1 MRGVRSS
8 PATCCWATTSTRC
21 AGSRPTAPTWRWPG
35 ARRAHLPNRGPR
47 ELAAKPRSSRGDSVV
62 IQRKLEVTY
71 VPFDRTTRVPPGT
84 TLFSAAHW
92 IGLPIDSTCGG
103 RGTCGKCKVQVVKG
117 LADAETADHRQL
129 RPQEIADGWRLSCQ
143 ARIYEDMVCE
153 VPQLLRVPK
162 AATMGLG
169 RLDILDPNVRKVY
182 LELSQPSLEDQ
193 RSDVARLKDALTD
206 EGHDMVAGVAVLR
219 TLPPVFREAGFRVT
233 AVLAGEHLVAVE
245 PGDTTSECYGVAF
258 DVGTTTL
265 VGTLMNLRT
274 GMAAS
279 VLSTLNG
286 QAPFGADVISR
297 ISHGMNGPG
306 AIQELQEAVVT
317 TMNTILD
324 ELYRESGV
332 LPAQTYEA
340 VVVGNVTML
349 HLLLGIDPTPLSMS
363 PFTPAFMDQLS
374 VEAREL
380 GLRIHPHGYVQTL
393 PALGAYVGADIVAGV
408 LATGIVRE
416 DKLRVFVD
424 VGTNGEIV
432 LGTAQRA
439 LATAAPAG
447 PAFEGSQIKC
457 GMRATVGAIEG
468 VQLGDR
474 VELQIIGGDVPAEGI
489 CGSGLVDAVAQL
501 LLAGLMD
508 HSGRLKL
515 PGDVPDHPLADRLID
530 IDGMRAFLLAD
541 GVFLTQRDIR
551 ELQFAKGSIA
561 TGIKVLMDILRVT
574 AGDLDEV
581 LLGGSFGS
589 YLNPESAKVIGLVPP
604 VDVDRIIAVGNSAG
618 EGAKIALLSYRERQ
632 VAFELPSRIEY
643 VELSGRT
650 DFNDSFISV
659 LGFPQLETVS

>member
-1 MRGVRSS
+1 M
-8 PATCCWATTSTRC
+8 
-21 AGSRPTAPTWRWPG
+21 
-35 ARRAHLPNRGPR
+35 
-47 ELAAKPRSSRGDSVV
+47 
-62 IQRKLEVTY
+62 IQRKLEVKY
-71 VPFDRTTRVPPGT
+71 LPFDRTTRVPPGT

-103 RGTCGKCKVQVVKG
+103 RGTCGKCKVRVVQG
-117 LADAETADHRQL
+117 RTDAETADHRLL
-129 RPQEIADGWRLSCQ
+129 RPAEIEDGWRLSCQ

-169 RLDILDPNVRKVY
+169 RLVILDPNVRKVY
-182 LELSQPSLEDQ
+182 LDLSEPSLEDQ

-219 TLPPVFREAGFRVT
+219 TLPQIFRDASFRIT
-233 AVLAGEHLVAVE
+233 AVLTGEHLVAVE
-245 PGDTTSECYGVAF
+245 AGDTTGDCYGVAF

-297 ISHGMNGPG
+297 ISHGMNGPDSVL
-306 AIQELQEAVVT
+306 ELQAAVVS
-317 TMNTILD
+317 TMNGIMSA
-324 ELYRESGV
+324 LYSETGV
-332 LPAQTYEA
+332 TPDRTYEA
-340 VVVGNVTML
+340 VAVGNATML
-349 HLLLGIDPTPLSMS
+349 HLLFGIDPSPLAVM
-363 PFTPAFMDQLS
+363 PFTPAFMEPMS
-374 VEAREL
+374 VLASDV
-380 GLRIHPHGYVQTL
+380 GLDIHPRGYIQTL

-432 LGTAQRA
+432 LGSGQRA

-447 PAFEGSQIKC
+447 PAFEGSQIRC
-457 GMRATVGAIEG
+457 GMRATDGAIEG
-468 VQLGDR
+468 VQLGDTI
-474 VELQIIGGDVPAEGI
+474 ELQVIGGDIPAQGI

-501 LLAGLMD
+501 LLAGLLD
-508 HSGRLKL
+508 YSGRMKTSA
-515 PGDVPDHPLADRLID
+515 DVPGHPLQDRLFD
-530 IDGMRAFLLAD
+530 VDGVRAFLLAD
-541 GVFLTQRDIR
+541 GVYLTQKDIR

-561 TGIKVLMDILRVT
+561 TGIKVLMDILGVET
-574 AGDLDEV
+574 KDLDEV

-589 YLNPESAKVIGLVPP
+589 YLNPESAKIIGLVPP

-632 VAFELPSRIEY
+632 VAFELPARIEY
-643 VELSGRT
+643 IELSGRT
-650 DFNDSFISV
+650 DFNDAFVSV
-659 LGFPQLETVS
+659 LGFPHLELVG

>member
-1 MRGVRSS
+1 M
-8 PATCCWATTSTRC
+8 
-21 AGSRPTAPTWRWPG
+21 
-35 ARRAHLPNRGPR
+35 
-47 ELAAKPRSSRGDSVV
+47 

-71 VPFDRTTRVPPGT
+71 LPFDRTTRVPPGT

-103 RGTCGKCKVQVVKG
+103 RGTCGKCKVRVSKG
-117 LADAETADHRQL
+117 IADAETADHRQL

-143 ARIYEDMVCE
+143 AHIYEDMTCE

-169 RLDILDPNVRKVY
+169 RLVILDPNVRKVY
-182 LELSQPSLEDQ
+182 FELQEPSLEDQ
-193 RSDVARLKDALTD
+193 RSDLARLRDALTE

-219 TLPPVFREAGFRVT
+219 TLPQVFREANFRVT

-245 PGDTTSECYGVAF
+245 AGDTTDQCYGVAF

-279 VLSTLNG
+279 VTSTLNG

-297 ISHGMNGPG
+297 N
-306 AIQELQEAVVT
+306 
-317 TMNTILD
+317 
-324 ELYRESGV
+324 
-332 LPAQTYEA
+332 EA

-349 HLLLGIDPTPLSMS
+349 HLLLGVDPSPLSMM
-363 PFTPAFMDQLS
+363 PFTPAFMEQLT
-374 VEAREL
+374 VDAGEL
-380 GLRIHPHGYVQTL
+380 GLHIHPHGYVQTL
-393 PALGAYVGADIVAGV
+393 PALGAYVGADIVAGI
-408 LATGIVRE
+408 LATGVLRE

-432 LGTAQRA
+432 LGSAERA

-468 VQLGDR
+468 VQLGER

-561 TGIKVLMDILRVT
+561 TGIKVLMDILGVT
-574 AGDLDEV
+574 AGALDEV

>member
-1 MRGVRSS
+1 M
-8 PATCCWATTSTRC
+8 
-21 AGSRPTAPTWRWPG
+21 
-35 ARRAHLPNRGPR
+35 
-47 ELAAKPRSSRGDSVV
+47 

-71 VPFDRTTRVPPGT
+71 LPFDRTTRVPAGAT
-84 TLFSAAHW
+84 VFSAAHW

-103 RGTCGKCKVQVVKG
+103 RGTCGKCKVRVIQG
-117 LADAETADHRQL
+117 RRDAETADHRQL
-129 RPQEIADGWRLSCQ
+129 RPSEIEDGWRLSCQ
-143 ARIYEDMVCE
+143 AHIYEDMICE

-169 RLDILDPNVRKVY
+169 RLVILDPNVRKVY
-182 LELSQPSLEDQ
+182 LELSEPSMEDQ
-193 RSDVARLKDALTD
+193 RSDVARLRDALTK
-206 EGHDMVAGVAVLR
+206 EGLDMVAGVAVLR

-233 AVLAGEHLVAVE
+233 AVLAGDQLVAVE
-245 PGDTTSECYGVAF
+245 AGDTTAECYGVAF

-297 ISHGMNGPG
+297 ISHGMNGPE
-306 AIQELQEAVVT
+306 AIQELQDAVVD
-317 TMNTILD
+317 TMNTVLG
-324 ELYRESGV
+324 ELYRETGV
-332 LPAQTYEA
+332 TPQQTYEA

-349 HLLLGIDPTPLSMS
+349 HLLFGIDPTPLSMS
-363 PFTPAFMDQLS
+363 PFTPAFMDELS
-374 VEAREL
+374 VAAREI
-380 GLRIHPHGYVQTL
+380 GLQIHPHGYIQTL

-408 LATGIVRE
+408 LATGVARE
-416 DKLRVFVD
+416 DRIRVFVD

-432 LGTAQRA
+432 LGSAQRA

-474 VELQIIGGDVPAEGI
+474 VELQIIGGDVPPEGI

-501 LLAGLMD
+501 LVAGLLEF
-508 HSGRLKL
+508 SGRFKK
-515 PGDVPDHPLADRLID
+515 PEDVPHHPLRDRLID
-530 IDGMRAFLLAD
+530 VDGMRAFLLAD
-541 GVFLTQRDIR
+541 GVYLTQRDIR

-561 TGIKVLMDILRVT
+561 TGIKVLMDILGVT
-574 AGDLDEV
+574 ADDLDEV

-643 VELSGRT
+643 IELSGRS

-659 LGFPQLETVS
+659 LGFPQLTPVQ

>member
-1 MRGVRSS
+1 MI
-8 PATCCWATTSTRC
+8 A
-21 AGSRPTAPTWRWPG
+21 
-35 ARRAHLPNRGPR
+35 
-47 ELAAKPRSSRGDSVV
+47 
-62 IQRKLEVTY
+62 RKLEVKY
-71 VPFDRTTRVPPGT
+71 LPFDRTTRVPPGT

-103 RGTCGKCKVQVVKG
+103 RGTCGKCKVRVVEG
-117 LADAETADHRQL
+117 RTDAETADHRLL
-129 RPQEIADGWRLSCQ
+129 RPAEIEDGWRLSCQ

-169 RLDILDPNVRKVY
+169 RLVILDPNVRKVF
-182 LELSQPSLEDQ
+182 LELAEPTLEDQ
-193 RSDVARLKDALTD
+193 RSDVVRVREALTE

-219 TLPPVFREAGFRVT
+219 TLPQVLREAGFAVT

-245 PGDTTSECYGVAF
+245 AGDTTGDCFGVAF
-258 DVGTTTL
+258 DVGTTTV

-297 ISHGMNGPG
+297 ISHGMNGPDSVR
-306 AIQELQEAVVT
+306 ELQAAVVS
-317 TMNTILD
+317 TMNGILAS
-324 ELYRESGV
+324 LYQETGV
-332 LPAQTYEA
+332 SPERTYEA
-340 VVVGNVTML
+340 VVVGNATML
-349 HLLLGIDPTPLSMS
+349 HLLFGIDPSPLAVM
-363 PFTPAFMDQLS
+363 PFTPAFMEPMTVVS
-374 VEAREL
+374 SEI
-380 GLRIHPHGYVQTL
+380 GLDIHPRGYIQTL

-432 LGTAQRA
+432 LGNGQRA
-439 LATAAPAG
+439 LSTAAPAG
-447 PAFEGSQIKC
+447 PAFEGSQIRC
-457 GMRATVGAIEG
+457 GMRATDGAIEG
-468 VQLGDR
+468 VQLGDT
-474 VELQIIGGDVPAEGI
+474 VELQIIGGDIPAEGL

-501 LLAGLMD
+501 LLVGLLD
-508 HSGRLKL
+508 HSGRMKTAE
-515 PGDVPDHPLADRLID
+515 DVPGHPLRDRLID
-530 IDGMRAFLLAD
+530 VDGVRAFLLAD
-541 GVFLTQRDIR
+541 GVYLTQKDVR

-561 TGIKVLMDILRVT
+561 TGIKVLMDILGIETR
-574 AGDLDEV
+574 DLDEV

-632 VAFELPSRIEY
+632 VAFELPARIEY

-650 DFNDSFISV
+650 DFNDSFVSV
-659 LGFPQLETVS
+659 LGFPHLELVG

>member
-1 MRGVRSS
+1 MI
-8 PATCCWATTSTRC
+8 A
-21 AGSRPTAPTWRWPG
+21 
-35 ARRAHLPNRGPR
+35 
-47 ELAAKPRSSRGDSVV
+47 
-62 IQRKLEVTY
+62 RKLEVTY
-71 VPFDRTTRVPPGT
+71 LPFDRTTRVPPGT
-84 TLFSAAHW
+84 TVFSAAHW

-103 RGTCGKCKVQVVKG
+103 RGTCGKCKVRVIRGRQ
-117 LADAETADHRQL
+117 DPETADHRQL

-143 ARIYEDMVCE
+143 ARIYEDMTCE

-169 RLDILDPNVRKVY
+169 RLVILDPNVRKVY
-182 LELSQPSLEDQ
+182 LELSEPTMDDQ
-193 RSDVARLKDALTD
+193 RSDVARLKEALTT

-219 TLPPVFREAGFRVT
+219 TLPTVFREAGFHVT

-245 PGDTTSECYGVAF
+245 PGDTTGECYGVAF

-474 VELQIIGGDVPAEGI
+474 VELQVIGGDVPAEGI

-501 LLAGLMD
+501 LLTGLLD
-508 HSGRLKL
+508 HSGRLRTR
-515 PGDVPDHPLADRLID
+515 GDVAGHPLADRLIE
-530 IDGMRAFLLAD
+530 IDGVRAFLLAD
-541 GVFLTQRDIR
+541 GVYLTQRDIR

-561 TGIKVLMDILRVT
+561 TGIKVLMDILGVK
-574 AGDLDEV
+574 AADLDQV

-589 YLNPESAKVIGLVPP
+589 YLNPESAKIIGLVPP

-643 VELSGRT
+643 VELSGRS
-650 DFNDSFISV
+650 DFNDSFVSV
-659 LGFPQLETVS
+659 LGFPQLEAVI

>member
-1 MRGVRSS
+1 MI
-8 PATCCWATTSTRC
+8 A
-21 AGSRPTAPTWRWPG
+21 
-35 ARRAHLPNRGPR
+35 
-47 ELAAKPRSSRGDSVV
+47 
-62 IQRKLEVTY
+62 RKLEVTY
-71 VPFDRTTRVPPGT
+71 LPFNRTTRVPAGT

-103 RGTCGKCKVQVVKG
+103 RGTCGKCKVRITHG
-117 LADAETADHRQL
+117 LTDAETSDHRQL

-143 ARIYEDMVCE
+143 ARITEDVTCE

-169 RLDILDPNVRKVY
+169 RLVILDPNVRKVY
-182 LELSQPSLEDQ
+182 FELSEPSMDDQ
-193 RSDVARLKDALTD
+193 RSDVARLRDALTE

-219 TLPPVFREAGFRVT
+219 TLPSVFREAGFRVT

-245 PGDTTSECYGVAF
+245 PGDTTGDCYGVAF

-297 ISHGMNGPG
+297 ISHGMNGE
-306 AIQELQEAVVT
+306 ASIRELQDAVVT
-317 TMNTILD
+317 TMNSVV
-324 ELYRESGV
+324 EALYRETGV
-332 LPAQTYEA
+332 SPMQTYEA

-349 HLLLGIDPTPLSMS
+349 HLLFGIDPTPLAMA
-363 PFTPAFMDQLS
+363 PFTPAFMDQLT
-374 VEAREL
+374 VEAREI
-380 GLRIHPHGYVQTL
+380 GLRIHPQGFVQTL

-408 LATGIVRE
+408 LATGVVRE
-416 DKLRVFVD
+416 DRLRVFVD

-432 LGTAQRA
+432 LGSAQRA

-468 VQLGDR
+468 VTLGDR
-474 VELQIIGGDVPAEGI
+474 VELQVIGGDVRPEGI
-489 CGSGLVDAVAQL
+489 CGSGLVDTVAQL
-501 LLAGLMD
+501 LLCGLLD

-515 PGDVPDHPLADRLID
+515 AEDVPHHPLRDRLID
-530 IDGMRAFLLAD
+530 VDGMRAFLLAD
-541 GVFLTQRDIR
+541 GVYLTQRDVR

-561 TGIKVLMDILRVT
+561 TGIKVLMDILGVT
-574 AGDLDEV
+574 ADDLDEV

-604 VDVDRIIAVGNSAG
+604 VDVGKIIAVGNSAG

-632 VAFELPSRIEY
+632 VAFELPARIEY
-643 VELSGRT
+643 VELSGRS
-650 DFNDSFISV
+650 DFNDSFVSV
-659 LGFPQLETVS
+659 LGFPQLQSV

>member
-1 MRGVRSS
+1 M
-8 PATCCWATTSTRC
+8 
-21 AGSRPTAPTWRWPG
+21 
-35 ARRAHLPNRGPR
+35 
-47 ELAAKPRSSRGDSVV
+47 
-62 IQRKLEVTY
+62 IQRKLEVKY
-71 VPFDRTTRVPPGT
+71 LPFDRTTRVPPGT

-103 RGTCGKCKVQVVKG
+103 RGTCGKCKVRVVEG
-117 LADAETADHRQL
+117 LPDPETADHRQL
-129 RPQEIADGWRLSCQ
+129 RPAEIADGWRLSCQ
-143 ARIYEDMVCE
+143 ARIYHDIVCE

-169 RLDILDPNVRKVY
+169 RLVILDPNVRKVF
-182 LELSQPSLEDQ
+182 LELAEPDLEDQ
-193 RSDVARLKDALTD
+193 RSDVQRLKDALTV
-206 EGHDMVAGVAVLR
+206 EGHDMVAGVPVLR
-219 TLPPVFREAGFRVT
+219 TVPAVLREAGFHVT

-245 PGDTTSECYGVAF
+245 PGDTTGDCYGVAF

-297 ISHGMNGPG
+297 ISHGMNGPDS
-306 AIQELQEAVVT
+306 IRELQSAVLL
-317 TMNTILD
+317 TMNGIMSA
-324 ELYRESGV
+324 LYAETGV
-332 LPAQTYEA
+332 SPDRTYEA
-340 VVVGNVTML
+340 VVVGNATML
-349 HLLLGIDPTPLSMS
+349 HLLFGIDPSPLAVM
-363 PFTPAFMDQLS
+363 PFTPAFMEPLS
-374 VEAREL
+374 VLASDV
-380 GLRIHPHGYVQTL
+380 GLDIHPRGYIQTL

-416 DKLRVFVD
+416 DKMRVFVD

-432 LGTAQRA
+432 LGNGQRA

-447 PAFEGSQIKC
+447 PAFEGSQIRC
-457 GMRATVGAIEG
+457 GMRATDGAIEG
-468 VQLGDR
+468 VQLGDS
-474 VELQIIGGDVPAEGI
+474 VELQVIGGDVRPEGI
-489 CGSGLVDAVAQL
+489 CGSGLMKTAQ
-501 LLAGLMD
+501 
-508 HSGRLKL
+508 
-515 PGDVPDHPLADRLID
+515 DVPGHALRDRLID
-530 IDGMRAFLLAD
+530 VDGVRAFLLAD
-541 GVFLTQRDIR
+541 GVYLTQKDIR

-561 TGIKVLMDILRVT
+561 TGIKVLMDILGIET
-574 AGDLDEV
+574 KDLDEV

-589 YLNPESAKVIGLVPP
+589 YLNPESAKIIGLVPP

-650 DFNDSFISV
+650 DFNDAFVSV
-659 LGFPQLETVS
+659 LGFPHLELVG